1 MAPNFCPDK
10 SNQSCSLTTKEMLV
24 ILLDVKDDRPRQL
37 HLREQVEIS
46 QDEEHLALSLKL
58 RDHKLLESK

>member
-1 MAPNFCPDK
+1 
-10 SNQSCSLTTKEMLV
+10 MLV

-37 HLREQVEIS
+37 HLREQVKVS